1 MKRLLTLM
9 LFFGIICGQGYKS
22 PPNILFI
29 MTDDHAVKAISAYD
43 DNLIHTPNIDRI
55 AKEGALFTQAFATNS
70 ICAPS
75 RATVLTSKFSHL
87 NGQKDNHA
95 IFDGNQQTFSYDD
108 LENFCATILISGV
121 FPGKA
126 MTPPPIF
133 VQTCALEF

>member
-1 MKRLLTLM
+1 MKRLWVIL
-9 LFFGIICGQGYKS
+9 FGICFSACTEKKL

-29 MTDDHAVKAISAYD
+29 MTDDHALKAISAYD

-75 RATVLTSKFSHL
+75 RATILTSKFSHL

-95 IFDGNQQTFSYDD
+95 IFDGNQQTFPKLLQNYGYQTALIGKWHLD
-108 LENFCATILISGV
+108 NFLI
-121 FPGKA
+121 
-126 MTPPPIF
+126 MY
-133 VQTCALEF
+133 